1 MKTLLFK
8 KVKFIFILFLF
19 SFWIFAQAPQKM
31 SYQSVVRNNSGVL
44 VANANVGIKISI
56 LQGNISGTVVYS
68 ETHTVLTSI
77 NGLVNLE
84 IGAGVVISGN
94 FGTVDWSNGPYFI
107 KTETDAT
114 GGTNYTISGTSQLL
128 SVPFALLSEKSV
140 KPTYP
145 VSVSDDSTTSLF
157 TAVRNT
163 WIDDPDILLTVPET
177 GKYLIS
183 FYSHAGNNNAYI
195 IGVDA
200 NYDSSGIVRVYNT
213 TTSLELYSTPC
224 IWMRYDQY
232 TINTSMRVYD
242 PLNPSATFIKNLVA
256 GDVLK
261 LQYRQSAFGN
271 LAMLTGQWGI
281 GNGGINIVKIG
292 D

>member
-1 MKTLLFK
+1 MKSLLFK
-8 KVKFIFILFLF
+8 KVKLLFFLLLF
-19 SFWIFAQAPQKM
+19 SLMIQAQTPQKM
-31 SYQSVVRNNSGVL
+31 SYQAVIRNASNVL
-44 VANANVGIKISI
+44 VANTNVGIKISI
-56 LQGNISGTVVYS
+56 LQGNVSGTVVYS
-68 ETHTVLTSI
+68 ETHTVMTNA
-77 NGLVNLE
+77 NGLASIE
-84 IGAGVVISGN
+84 IGGGAVVSGD
-94 FGTVDWSNGPYFI
+94 FVAVDWTNGPYFI
-107 KTETDAT
+107 KNETDPL

-128 SVPFALLSEKSV
+128 SVPYALLSEKAV

-145 VSVSDDSTTSLF
+145 VSVSDDSTTSLY
-157 TAVRNT
+157 TTTRNL
-163 WIDDPDILLTVPET
+163 WVDDPGILLTVPET

-200 NYDSSGIVRVYNT
+200 NYDSSGIVRVFNT

-271 LAMLTGQWGI
+271 LAMLTGEWGI